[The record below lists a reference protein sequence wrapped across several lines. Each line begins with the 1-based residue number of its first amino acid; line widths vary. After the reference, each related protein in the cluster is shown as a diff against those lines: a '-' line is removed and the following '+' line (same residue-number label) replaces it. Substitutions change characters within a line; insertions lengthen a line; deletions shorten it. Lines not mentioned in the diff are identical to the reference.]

1 MNMNLQDSSV
11 KRSIYNSVRNSV
23 WKSINDSTK
32 STVWDYVGE
41 YMRVSVAGSVRRG
54 PMRDSMSNSVNS
66 KLYEYEFR

>member
-1 MNMNLQDSSV
+1 MNLQDSSV

-54 PMRDSMSNSVNS
+54 RPMRDSMSNSVKS
-66 KLYEYEFR
+66 KLNEYEFR